1 MATGGGLTLFAFRS
15 KKITSKNTFSL
26 VSRESALILNN
37 LLLVVSAFVVFIG
50 TLWPLF
56 ADLIF
61 GKKLSVG
68 APFFDIAFTPFFIAI
83 AIVLPVGASLAW
95 KRGNLGRTMIAL
107 WPALILG
114 ISLGS
119 IVWVMQTGGR
129 MMAPVG
135 VSLATWLICGSMGDV
150 WSRTRGNTL
159 RIKIKRLLGLHRS
172 DFGKF
177 MAHSG
182 LGITIFGIAA
192 ITAWEIEDIRI
203 IKTGESFDVGSYN
216 FFFKGVTNSSEKNYL
231 VTRGEFIV
239 KNNDKLIGT
248 MLPEKRFYP
257 IARMWTTEASID
269 QGITR
274 DLYLVIGEEQDDGGW
289 SVRTYLKPFANWIWF
304 GALFMAAGG
313 ILSISDRRLRF
324 SVGTTRA
331 SKVSFNE

>member
-1 MATGGGLTLFAFRS
+1 M
-15 KKITSKNTFSL
+15 
-26 VSRESALILNN
+26 
-37 LLLVVSAFVVFIG
+37 
-50 TLWPLF
+50 
-56 ADLIF
+56 
-61 GKKLSVG
+61 
-68 APFFDIAFTPFFIAI
+68 
-83 AIVLPVGASLAW
+83 PVGASLAW

-135 VSLATWLICGSMGDV
+135 VSLATWLICGSIGDV

-313 ILSISDRRLRF
+313 ILSISDRRPRF

-331 SKVSFNE
+331 SKDSFNE